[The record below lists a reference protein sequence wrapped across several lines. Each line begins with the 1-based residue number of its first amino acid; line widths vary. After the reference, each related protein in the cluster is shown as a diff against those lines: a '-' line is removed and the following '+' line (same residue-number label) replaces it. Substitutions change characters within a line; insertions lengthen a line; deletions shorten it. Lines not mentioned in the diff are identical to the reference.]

1 MSWQTTDTAEQDWPR
16 ITPVVKT
23 LIAINVVIAFLG
35 ATIVQPSELESI
47 FAFRSGPLAET
58 WWTAFTYMFLHAG
71 LWHLAMNM
79 YTLWL
84 FGPRLEHVWGTRS
97 FALFYVWCGLGGAV
111 FHALFG
117 GLASMVGASAAIF
130 GVMLAYAMTWPRD
143 EIFLFGVVPMRV
155 ATLVLI
161 LALVNVAMI
170 SGTLNGG
177 GVAAFAHLGGFAF
190 AFLYLKKPQHVSI
203 DQLRQRVSPAP
214 DVQDDMTPRSTPKP
228 STRSRHR
235 DEVDEVVAQSK
246 AAVAK
251 RPARVAPGKKLT
263 GREDKAEELD
273 RVLDKISKH
282 GLESLTTGERKLLD
296 DMSRPLRDAE
306 QLRSRP
312 AVVK

>member
-1 MSWQTTDTAEQDWPR
+1 MSWQPTDSAEQDWPR
-16 ITPVVKT
+16 LTPVVKA
-23 LIAINVVIAFLG
+23 LLASNVVVAFLA
-35 ATIVQPSELESI
+35 ATIVQPSELERV

-58 WWTAFTYMFLHAG
+58 WWTAFTYMFVHAG

-84 FGPRLEHVWGTRS
+84 FGPRLEHVWGARS

-130 GVMLAYAMTWPRD
+130 GVMLAYAMHWPRD
-143 EIFLFGVVPMRV
+143 EIFFFGVIPMRV
-155 ATLVLI
+155 ATLVLM
-161 LALVNVAMI
+161 LALVNLAMG
-170 SGTLNGG
+170 SGAAMSGG
-177 GVAAFAHLGGFAF
+177 GVAYFAHLGGFAF

-214 DVQDDMTPRSTPKP
+214 DVPDDMTPRAAPKP

-235 DEVDEVVAQSK
+235 DEVDEIVAQSK
-246 AAVAK
+246 AVIAK
-251 RPARVAPGKKLT
+251 RPARIAPGKKQT
-263 GREDKAEELD
+263 GREANAEELD

-282 GLESLTTGERKLLD
+282 GLSSLTAGERKLLD
-296 DMSRPLRDAE
+296 DMSKQLRD
-306 QLRSRP
+306 Q
-312 AVVK
+312 

>member
-1 MSWQTTDTAEQDWPR
+1 MSWQPTDTAEQDWPR

-47 FAFRSGPLAET
+47 LAFRSGPLADT
-58 WWTAFTYMFLHAG
+58 WWSAFTYMFLHAG

-84 FGPRLEHVWGTRS
+84 FGPRLEHVWGARG
-97 FALFYVWCGLGGAV
+97 FALFYLWCGLGGAV

-130 GVMLAYAMTWPRD
+130 GVMLAYAMHWPRD
-143 EIFLFGVVPMRV
+143 EIYLFGVIPMRV
-155 ATLVLI
+155 ATLVLM
-161 LALVNVAMI
+161 LALLNLFMG
-170 SGTLNGG
+170 SGAAAAGAGG
-177 GVAAFAHLGGFAF
+177 GVAYFAHLGGFAF

-214 DVQDDMTPRSTPKP
+214 DVQDDMTPRSAPKP

-282 GLESLTTGERKLLD
+282 GLGSLTSGERKLLD
-296 DMSRPLRDAE
+296 DMSRQLRDE
-306 QLRSRP
+306 
-312 AVVK
+312 